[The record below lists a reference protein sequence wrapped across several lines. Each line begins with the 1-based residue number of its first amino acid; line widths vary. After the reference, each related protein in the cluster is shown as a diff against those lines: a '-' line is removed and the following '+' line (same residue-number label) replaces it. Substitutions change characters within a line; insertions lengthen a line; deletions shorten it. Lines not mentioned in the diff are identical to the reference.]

1 MRRYLICYW
10 TERNDVSTDLEEIVE
25 ADNIMDAL
33 EKFTANSV
41 FKSIDSVSLIVNHNY
56 RPEFDYENRE

>member
-1 MRRYLICYW
+1 MRRYLVCYW

-33 EKFTANSV
+33 EKFTANNV
-41 FKSIDSVSLIVNHNY
+41 FRSIDSVSLIVNHNY
-56 RPEFDYENRE
+56 RPEFDYGNRE

>member
-1 MRRYLICYW
+1 MKRYLVCYW

-33 EKFTANSV
+33 EKFTANNV
-41 FKSIDSVSLIVNHNY
+41 FRSIDSVSLIVNHNY
-56 RPEFDYENRE
+56 RPEFDYETRT